1 MPALRIVLRKMPQT
15 QRARQIIREELKRG
29 YGQELWPAAN
39 KSFQSEVNDWSQQP
53 RFYNTIETRGAT
65 LFVFHLRVHKEEEG
79 GLHFWWVN
87 FGTGLEGP
95 TGKTY
100 SIDPVRAPA
109 LKFTVPYQP
118 KTIPP
123 GGLLYNPTAPT
134 QWLTFQHINH
144 PGMRPR
150 KISERLFD
158 DYLKRGHRNG
168 FYQVTNRA
176 FKRAFA
182 RI

>member
-1 MPALRIVLRKMPQT
+1 MPTLRIQLVRMPQT
-15 QRARQIIREELKRG
+15 QRARQIIRDELKRG
-29 YGQELWPAAN
+29 YSNELWPAAN
-39 KSFQSEVNDWSQQP
+39 KDFQSEVNDWAQPP
-53 RFYNTIETRGAT
+53 RFYATTETRGAT
-65 LFVFHLRVHKEEEG
+65 LFRFDLRVHKEEEG

-87 FGTGLEGP
+87 FGTGEEGP
-95 TGKTY
+95 RGQTY
-100 SIDPVRAPA
+100 VIEPIRAPA

-123 GGLLYNPTAPT
+123 GGLLYDPSAPT
-134 QWLTFQHINH
+134 TWITSQHIDH

-150 KISERLFD
+150 KISERLFK
-158 DYLKRGHRNG
+158 DYLQRNKRNG
-168 FYQVTNRA
+168 FYQVTDRA

>member
-1 MPALRIVLRKMPQT
+1 MPTLRIVLQRIPQT
-15 QRARQIIREELKRG
+15 RRAKQIIREELKRG
-29 YGQELWPAAN
+29 YTDELWPSAE
-39 KSFQSEVNDWSQQP
+39 KDFKSEVNDWRQQP
-53 RFYNTIETRGAT
+53 RFYATTETKGAT

-95 TGKTY
+95 RGQMY
-100 SIDPVRAPA
+100 VIEPVRAPA

-123 GGLLYNPTAPT
+123 DGLLYDPSAPESWVT
-134 QWLTFQHINH
+134 STHIDH

-158 DYLKRGHRNG
+158 KYVQRGHRNG
-168 FYQVTNRA
+168 FYRVTDRA
-176 FKRAFA
+176 FRRAFA

>member
-1 MPALRIVLRKMPQT
+1 MPQT
-15 QRARQIIREELKRG
+15 RRARQIIREELRRG
-29 YGQELWPAAN
+29 YERELWPSAEKDFKA
-39 KSFQSEVNDWSQQP
+39 EVNDWSQQP
-53 RFYNTIETRGAT
+53 RFYATTETKGTT
-65 LFVFHLRVHKEEEG
+65 LFVFHLRVHKDEEG

-95 TGKTY
+95 RGQEY
-100 SIDPVRAPA
+100 DIVPVQAPA
-109 LKFTVPYQP
+109 LKFVVPYQP

-123 GGLLYNPTAPT
+123 AGLLYNPTDPAHWIT
-134 QWLTFQHINH
+134 SQHIKH

-158 DYLKRGHRNG
+158 NYLKRSHRNG
-168 FYQVTNRA
+168 FYRVTDRA

>member
-1 MPALRIVLRKMPQT
+1 MPTLRIQLTRMPQT
-15 QRARQIIREELKRG
+15 QRAKQIIREELKRG
-29 YGQELWPAAN
+29 YDQELWPAAN
-39 KSFQSEVNDWSQQP
+39 KSFQSEVGDWVQQP
-53 RFYNTIETRGAT
+53 RFYATTETRGAT
-65 LFVFHLRVHKEEEG
+65 LFRFDLRVHKEEEG

-95 TGKTY
+95 RGQTY
-100 SIDPVRAPA
+100 VIEPIRAPA
-109 LKFTVPYQP
+109 LKFVVPYQP

-123 GGLLYNPTAPT
+123 GGLLYNPSDPARWVTS
-134 QWLTFQHINH
+134 QHIDH

-150 KISERLFD
+150 KISERLFK
-158 DYLKRGHRNG
+158 DYLQRNQRNG
-168 FYQVTNRA
+168 FYQVTDRA